1 MDRTPSRRVRCRS
14 PERAAP
20 LTTPSR
26 LSSGRRRSL
35 SALSP
40 AEQTTPMP
48 EKKQRS
54 STSLSDTKAAPR
66 FSTLLDGVAESV
78 NPGPAQLSNLSS
90 VLIVGT
96 EKDGVEFVFDH
107 KLYRVANPAI
117 LESLLAQRPGHPL
130 PSRTVTSLRVAQRAR
145 SSLASHKL
153 GLEQLPAEHAN
164 AS

>member
-26 LSSGRRRSL
+26 LSSGRRRSV
-35 SALSP
+35 SALTP
-40 AEQTTPMP
+40 TETTPMP
-48 EKKQRS
+48 EKKLRTN
-54 STSLSDTKAAPR
+54 TSVGDTNVAPH
-66 FSTLLDGVAESV
+66 FNTLLDSVAESV
-78 NPGPAQLSNLSS
+78 KPPAQLANLSS

-96 EKDGVEFVFDH
+96 EKDGVDFVFDQ
-107 KLYRVANPAI
+107 KVYRVTDPAI
-117 LESLLAQRPGHPL
+117 LEKLLAQRPGHPL
-130 PSRTVTSLRVAQRAR
+130 PSRSVASLRAAQRAR

-153 GLEQLPAEHAN
+153 GLVHLPSEHAN